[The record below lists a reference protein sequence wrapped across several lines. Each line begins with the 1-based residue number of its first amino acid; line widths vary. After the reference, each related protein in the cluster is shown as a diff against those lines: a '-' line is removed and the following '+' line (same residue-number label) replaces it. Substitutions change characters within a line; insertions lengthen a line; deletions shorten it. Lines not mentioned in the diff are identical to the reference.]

1 MPRPLKTLGW
11 VLMGLLAAAGLYG
24 FFHEGLWAE
33 SLWSADGRERFLA
46 YAAVYWALAGVILWR
61 CPQWLRFIV
70 PAAALIYTAW
80 WTGPVAPLSVM
91 YFLGSCYFLG
101 RIVRREKDACMAT
114 LLGAAVWMFVIWIAL
129 HFPINTRA
137 VYAVAFALPYLLAYR
152 ELLSIRI
159 RAATVMERSEACA
172 LALLLFILIAHLLA
186 ALKPETSA
194 DGLSMH
200 LALPMAVAR
209 DAQWAFDF
217 RLNSW
222 ALMPNAADGMYAAM
236 YVLGGEHAAHVL
248 NFSFLVL
255 ICLLI
260 ASAARRYA
268 FQRVSPPMAWLIA
281 ALFASTPLVQLVT
294 GSLFVE
300 NVWAAMILAATLAL
314 LRSDVV
320 TAAVFVGSAL
330 AVKVIAGAF
339 AVPIAI
345 IAFAVVLRKR
355 QWTRAMATAAF
366 LILFAAPP
374 YIYAYAKTG
383 NPVFPF
389 ANAKFKSP
397 DFDTEKSF
405 VDLRFTTPI
414 SSSVPYDITFQSK
427 KFLEAQGGA
436 SGFQYFLLLAPALL
450 WTRRKEQWTTVAI
463 AGIASVIILYEVPYL
478 RYLYPVLPLASIA
491 IAWLAAEI
499 PPAAGTTGLILLTAL
514 NLWFLPS
521 SGYSNQDFAL
531 FRHADIRPYLERTSP
546 VRMLIEDLNHRA
558 PGEPV
563 AFFSTADAGDLNGP
577 AYTDTWHS
585 ERYWSRLKAAQDPR
599 EIAVMLDRMGIHY
612 VVAPA
617 SQRSDLRPI
626 LRFLKLWIDPVR
638 APIGPLGLFRLKD
651 VNAPPD
657 TAPIPPGRYDD
668 LDAHIEYAGPW
679 HLDLQFPE
687 SSDASLT
694 YSDTPGASFSVTFN
708 GRGITYVYTQ
718 AFNRGIAEVTIDGGP
733 KVRFNQ
739 YSIDTH
745 WQATHQFDGLKPGVH
760 TMEVRVSGE
769 KDPRS
774 NGLFVDLDAFVV
786 EP

>member
-1 MPRPLKTLGW
+1 MLGW
-11 VLMGLLAAAGLYG
+11 VFMGLLAAAGVYG
-24 FFHEGLWAE
+24 FFHERLWAE
-33 SLWSADGRERFLA
+33 TLWSTDGRDRFLI
-46 YAAVYWALAGVILWR
+46 YSGVFWSLTALLLWR

-80 WTGPVAPLSVM
+80 WAGPVAPLSVL

-101 RIVRREKDACMAT
+101 RIVRHEKDAWMAT
-114 LLGAAVWMFVIWIAL
+114 VLGAAVWMFVIWIAL

-137 VYAVAFALPYLLAYR
+137 VYVAGFALPYIFGYR
-152 ELLSIRI
+152 LRHRTANVSEWPERPE
-159 RAATVMERSEACA
+159 AAA
-172 LALLLFILIAHLLA
+172 LAVLLFILIAHLLA

-209 DAQWAFDF
+209 DARWAFDF
-217 RLNSW
+217 HLNSW
-222 ALMPNAADGMYAAM
+222 ALMPNAADGLYAAM
-236 YVLGGEHAAHVL
+236 YLLGGEHAAHVL

-260 ASAARRYA
+260 ASTARRLA
-268 FQRVSPPMAWLIA
+268 FQWVSPPMAWLIA

-300 NVWAAMILAATLAL
+300 NVWAALILAATLAL
-314 LRSDVV
+314 VRSDVV
-320 TAAVFVGSAL
+320 TAAVFAGSAL

-345 IAFAVVLRKR
+345 IAVGVALRKR
-355 QWTRAMATAAF
+355 QWTRALATAAF

-374 YIYAYAKTG
+374 YVYAYAKTG

-397 DFDTEKSF
+397 DFDTGESF
-405 VDLRFTTPI
+405 LDLRYTTPI
-414 SSSVPYDITFQSK
+414 SWSVPYDITFHSK
-427 KFLEAQGGA
+427 DFLEAQGGA
-436 SGFQYFLLLAPALL
+436 GGFQYFLLLAPALL
-450 WTRRKEQWTTVAI
+450 WTRRKEQWTIVAI

-491 IAWLAAEI
+491 IGWLAADI

-521 SGYSNQDFAL
+521 SGFFHQDFAL
-531 FRHADIRPYLERTSP
+531 FRHADIQPYLERNAP
-546 VRMLIEDLNHRA
+546 VRLLIDDLNHRA

-563 AFFSTADAGDLNGP
+563 AFFSNEQTGGLNGS
-577 AYTDTWHS
+577 AYTDSWHS
-585 ERYWSRLKAAQDPR
+585 ERYWNKLKAAKDPR
-599 EIAVMLDRMGIHY
+599 EIAVMLNKMGIHY
-612 VVAPA
+612 IVAPD
-617 SQRSDLRPI
+617 SRSANLRPVQLF
-626 LRFLKLWIDPVR
+626 LRLWIDPAR
-638 APIGPLGLFRLKD
+638 PSLGPLGLFRLRD

-657 TAPIPPGRYDD
+657 TDPIPPGHYDD
-668 LDAHIEYAGPW
+668 LDTRIRYTGAWRP
-679 HLDLQFPE
+679 DLQFPE
-687 SSDASLT
+687 TSGASLT
-694 YSDTPGASFSVTFN
+694 YSDSPGATFSVTFT
-708 GRGITYVYTQ
+708 GRGITYVFTQ
-718 AFNRGIAEVTIDGGP
+718 AVNRGIAEVTMDGGP
-733 KVRFNQ
+733 KVRINQ
-739 YSIDTH
+739 YSSATH
-745 WQATHQFDGLKPGVH
+745 WQTARQFDGLKPGVH
-760 TMEVRVSGE
+760 TLEVRVSGE